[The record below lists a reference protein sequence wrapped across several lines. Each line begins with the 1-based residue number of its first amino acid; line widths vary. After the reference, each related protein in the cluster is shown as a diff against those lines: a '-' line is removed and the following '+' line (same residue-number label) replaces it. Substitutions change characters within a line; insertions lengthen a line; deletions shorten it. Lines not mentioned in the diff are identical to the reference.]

1 MIVEL
6 AMIGKIALVSVWIGG
21 SIGFYYFKYGRKGKI
36 EIMSV
41 SSIERKYK
49 RINEENRNS
58 IF

>member
-1 MIVEL
+1 MVVEL
-6 AMIGKIALVSVWIGG
+6 TMISKMALAGIWLSG

-41 SSIERKYK
+41 SSVERKYK

>member
-6 AMIGKIALVSVWIGG
+6 TMISKIALVSVWISG

-41 SSIERKYK
+41 SSIERKY
-49 RINEENRNS
+49 RRANEENRNS

>member
-36 EIMSV
+36 ETMSV